1 MFIRTVTC
9 NTADI
14 MKILMRKRLYGECI
28 TLFLKQKRRLSVS
41 IRTEGKQSC
50 LLTMDMGDGFIDVE
64 AYQDGWLYYTTF
76 DRSDDIVCRLCAV
89 SLEGE
94 KREIIAFTSY
104 VNQQHYYSY
113 TESILQ
119 LKVDGDRVF
128 FIFGGYDGTAHVFQG
143 GTLISIKLDGTDYKA
158 VETEWDDFYLSHA
171 GGKTL
176 IYYPCYYYPFHID
189 PDIEYDMYVWD
200 IDANKCYLTDFPRK
214 ILDGYSAQAALVCQY
229 DSKVQGALCEWT
241 TYGDDPQTDMYAV
254 PDDSGRIVRI
264 VTDLENCFTK
274 WQGEETGW
282 IKYQDWYYADG
293 FLYFGVEYRI
303 YDKETSVG
311 WRDGYRRLRTE
322 VYRLKI
328 GESAAQML
336 YSY

>member
-176 IYYPCYYYPFHID
+176 IYYPRYYYPFHID

-214 ILDGYSAQAALVCQY
+214 ILDGY
-229 DSKVQGALCEWT
+229 
-241 TYGDDPQTDMYAV
+241 
-254 PDDSGRIVRI
+254 
-264 VTDLENCFTK
+264 
-274 WQGEETGW
+274 
-282 IKYQDWYYADG
+282 
-293 FLYFGVEYRI
+293 
-303 YDKETSVG
+303 
-311 WRDGYRRLRTE
+311 RRLRTE